1 MSCNIV
7 KLPYEIEFDN
17 DFLESFSTCLE
28 LYMTWCREFLAD
40 KGGFIEYLSDEKK
53 DNLIKAITID
63 GDIIKRC
70 VNLYYSGDIVVASW
84 QIKEALGRVVKGDT
98 TGFIKSELDQNYCCR
113 LAAYYP
119 FLSCKGDKKYIDE
132 LRKHELTFF
141 RARKDYYN
149 DYKEMYHIPL
159 DKRDLVG
166 TERFSVPGIPCLY
179 LGNSAYDVWLEL
191 GRPAYCDFNVSAI
204 KLTEEGKKL
213 TVLNLTATPYLL
225 HGLNTITSREAD
237 KKENLAL
244 ICSLLRIYP
253 FVIATSIRNKLPKG
267 KFRSDYII
275 SHLIMMNIKS
285 MGIDGVAYLSKRIED
300 YGEDLAI
307 PQLVNIALPAF
318 EPSSVDKKYGTVCE
332 KIEITRAANYEEFLS
347 LELEADI
354 QNEKNSYFAK
364 TFLKQEVNND
374 LNGLTMA
381 GRRLD
386 YHDTGFYRF
395 ENYLCSQK
403 FNAFNS

>member
-1 MSCNIV
+1 
-7 KLPYEIEFDN
+7 
-17 DFLESFSTCLE
+17 
-28 LYMTWCREFLAD
+28 
-40 KGGFIEYLSDEKK
+40 
-53 DNLIKAITID
+53 
-63 GDIIKRC
+63 
-70 VNLYYSGDIVVASW
+70 
-84 QIKEALGRVVKGDT
+84 
-98 TGFIKSELDQNYCCR
+98 
-113 LAAYYP
+113 
-119 FLSCKGDKKYIDE
+119 
-132 LRKHELTFF
+132 
-141 RARKDYYN
+141 
-149 DYKEMYHIPL
+149 
-159 DKRDLVG
+159 
-166 TERFSVPGIPCLY
+166 
-179 LGNSAYDVWLEL
+179 
-191 GRPAYCDFNVSAI
+191 
-204 KLTEEGKKL
+204 
-213 TVLNLTATPYLL
+213 
-225 HGLNTITSREAD
+225 
-237 KKENLAL
+237 
-244 ICSLLRIYP
+244 
-253 FVIATSIRNKLPKG
+253 
-267 KFRSDYII
+267 
-275 SHLIMMNIKS
+275 MNIKS